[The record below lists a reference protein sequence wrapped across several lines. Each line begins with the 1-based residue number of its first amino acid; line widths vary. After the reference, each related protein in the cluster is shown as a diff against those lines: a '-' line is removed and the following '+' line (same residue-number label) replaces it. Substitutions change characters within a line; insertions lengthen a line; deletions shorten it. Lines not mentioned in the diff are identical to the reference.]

1 MKIQWNLTNLSED
14 QEVIEVVEAGDDIVV
29 QVLSRTLFRN
39 TR

>member
-29 QVLSRTLFRN
+29 QVLSRDIIQKH
-39 TR
+39 